1 MKDKL
6 KTHGLISIQD
16 LTQDEILL
24 ILKQAEQLKQKGA
37 KPLLNGA
44 LMASCFYEPS
54 TRTRLSFEAAMK
66 RMGGDVIGFSDA
78 CNTSSSKGESL
89 YDAMKVIGSYADVIV
104 LRHPA
109 DGAARLASLATRTPV
124 INAGDGTNQH
134 PTQTLLDLITI
145 KECQG
150 KLKQFN
156 IAIVADLKNVSTVH
170 SLSLACAHFRHAPFF
185 FVSPE
190 SLALPE
196 EICQALKKNRGIQ
209 ITPFHRTIEEV
220 IGKADILYMTRIQ
233 KERFD
238 PASYLHH
245 KGIYVLKESML
256 HHVKKNLK
264 ILHPLPRVDEIENTV
279 DQTPYAHY
287 FTQAENGVYVRQ
299 AILALVLGKTLK

>member
-1 MKDKL
+1 MQMKHKL

-16 LTQDEILL
+16 LNRDEILF
-24 ILKQAEQLKQKGA
+24 ILKQAEEKKKKGA
-37 KPLLNGA
+37 KSLLHGA

-66 RMGGDVIGFSDA
+66 RLGGDVIGFSDPSI
-78 CNTSSSKGESL
+78 TSSVKGETL
-89 YDAMKVIGSYADVIV
+89 HDTMKAIGSYVDVII
-104 LRHPA
+104 LRHPY
-109 DGAARLASLATRTPV
+109 DGAARLASLATPTPV

-134 PTQTLLDLITI
+134 PTQTLLDLFTI

-150 KLKQFN
+150 KLKGLQ
-156 IAIVADLKNVSTVH
+156 IAFVGDLKNGRTVH
-170 SLSLACAHFRHAPFF
+170 SLSLACAHFDMRLF

-196 EICQALKKNRGIQ
+196 EICQALKKQGIKFS
-209 ITPFHRTIEEV
+209 FHRTIEEV
-220 IGKADILYMTRIQ
+220 IGKVDILYMTRIQ

-245 KGIYVLKESML
+245 KGIYILKESML
-256 HHVKKNLK
+256 HNVKKNLK
-264 ILHPLPRVDEIENTV
+264 ILHPLPRVDEMESSI
-279 DQTPYAHY
+279 DKTPYAHY

-299 AILALVLGKTLK
+299 AILALVLGK

>member
-24 ILKQAEQLKQKGA
+24 ILKQAEQMKQKGA

-109 DGAARLASLATRTPV
+109 DGAARLASLATRTPI

-134 PTQTLLDLITI
+134 PTQTLLDLFTI

-150 KLKQFN
+150 KLKELN
-156 IAIVADLKNVSTVH
+156 IAFVGDLKNGRTVH
-170 SLSLACAHFRHAPFF
+170 SLSLACAFFDMRLF

-196 EICQALKKNRGIQ
+196 EICHALKKQGIKFS
-209 ITPFHRTIEEV
+209 FHRTIEEV

-238 PASYLHH
+238 P
-245 KGIYVLKESML
+245 
-256 HHVKKNLK
+256 
-264 ILHPLPRVDEIENTV
+264 PRICTIR
-279 DQTPYAHY
+279 A
-287 FTQAENGVYVRQ
+287 FTS
-299 AILALVLGKTLK
+299 